1 MKRLR
6 KAIALIM
13 SLCLVILYGTVNV
26 KAGDPTYEV
35 TFTAKEFQ
43 IGGKTVRVV
52 SLNDLPL
59 NDGVQTEYLGVND
72 VIGLQ
77 GFDSETMECIVQ
89 NTTNGFW
96 TELEVASDG
105 TTSLA
110 KRTGDGGYPSE
121 MDFLVRPKSSQ
132 SNPDP
137 GSNTGSEPGSNPG
150 SESGSNPDNP
160 GQDPNPGSD
169 PAPFPDAEILEGL
182 VLNVGGHS
190 YEITP
195 DNKVVKLEGV
205 SDLSDLNFMVDE
217 YVDYTD
223 ENHIVRLP
231 LQGIGSNSGK
241 DTEGRYLLEVQT
253 ITKTDMMWTF
263 SLIYHADDDTNK
275 ANKEVP
281 GFYIRDISFVLDG
294 FKGVKVDFDKTPD
307 MYQDTVYS
315 KTIDITNTTSAKPAQ
330 AAVYYDCGNIDLS
343 KVGNGAEISKIET
356 AKASESKAV
365 TINNGVVKFNSGFYN
380 KVVLKVT
387 LADGSV
393 GYVEIERLGISLDVV
408 RPTTLNP
415 RNEYRTQPFHGSQM
429 GSDITGVA
437 GAGKVNVVAT
447 FFYDAAKSYKD
458 FDMVANLTFKDGH
471 TETKV
476 VSGYGETGNANDS
489 TLKAGDYI
497 VWSGA
502 SDAEAPVS
510 VSVTAV
516 KHGATSATKFG
527 GALFGGGS
535 GITVENIITK
545 VPN

>member
-1 MKRLR
+1 
-6 KAIALIM
+6 
-13 SLCLVILYGTVNV
+13 
-26 KAGDPTYEV
+26 
-35 TFTAKEFQ
+35 
-43 IGGKTVRVV
+43 
-52 SLNDLPL
+52 
-59 NDGVQTEYLGVND
+59 
-72 VIGLQ
+72 
-77 GFDSETMECIVQ
+77 
-89 NTTNGFW
+89 
-96 TELEVASDG
+96 
-105 TTSLA
+105 
-110 KRTGDGGYPSE
+110 
-121 MDFLVRPKSSQ
+121 
-132 SNPDP
+132 
-137 GSNTGSEPGSNPG
+137 
-150 SESGSNPDNP
+150 
-160 GQDPNPGSD
+160 
-169 PAPFPDAEILEGL
+169 
-182 VLNVGGHS
+182 
-190 YEITP
+190 
-195 DNKVVKLEGV
+195 
-205 SDLSDLNFMVDE
+205 
-217 YVDYTD
+217 
-223 ENHIVRLP
+223 
-231 LQGIGSNSGK
+231 
-241 DTEGRYLLEVQT
+241 
-253 ITKTDMMWTF
+253 
-263 SLIYHADDDTNK
+263 LIYHADDDTNK
-275 ANKEVP
+275 ANKKVP
-281 GFYIRDISFVLDG
+281 GFYIRDISFVIEG

-365 TINNGVVKFNSGFYN
+365 TINNGIVKFNSGFYN

-415 RNEYRTQPFHGSQM
+415 RNEYRTKPFHGSQM
-429 GSDITGVA
+429 GSDITGA
-437 GAGKVNVVAT
+437 TGAGKVNVVAT

-476 VSGYGETGNANDS
+476 VSGYGETGNVNDPS
-489 TLKAGDYI
+489 LKAGDYI

>member
-26 KAGDPTYEV
+26 KAEDPTYKV
-35 TFTAKEFQ
+35 DFTNSVFHFENEGDVSITKAGETSNPSGV
-43 IGGKTVRVV
+43 INL
-52 SLNDLPL
+52 SLND
-59 NDGVQTEYLGVND
+59 
-72 VIGLQ
+72 VIVLT
-77 GFDSETMECIVQ
+77 GFNSETMECIVQ
-89 NTTNGFW
+89 SKTSNFW
-96 TELEVASDG
+96 AELNVDSEG
-105 TTSLA
+105 KTSLSS
-110 KRTGDGGYPSE
+110 RNGTGGYPNEALS
-121 MDFLVRPKSSQ
+121 FVVRLKSSQ
-132 SNPDP
+132 PNPGSGSNPDP
-137 GSNTGSEPGSNPG
+137 GSDSGLNP
-150 SESGSNPDNP
+150 NNP
-160 GQDPNPGSD
+160 GQEPNPGPNQD
-169 PAPFPDAEILEGL
+169 PEPFPEPEILEGL

-195 DNKVVKLEGV
+195 ENKVVKLEGV
-205 SDLSDLNFMVDE
+205 SDLSDVNFMVDE

-223 ENHIVRLP
+223 GNNIVRLP

-263 SLIYHADDDTNK
+263 SLIYHAVDDTNE
-275 ANKEVP
+275 ANKKVP
-281 GFYIRDISFVLDG
+281 GFYIRDISFVIEG
-294 FKGVKVDFDKTPD
+294 FKGVKVDFEKTPD

-365 TINNGVVKFNSGFYN
+365 TINNGIVKFNSGFYN

-429 GSDITGVA
+429 GSDITGAA

-476 VSGYGETGNANDS
+476 VSGYGETGNVNDPS
-489 TLKAGDYI
+489 LKAGDYI

>member
-26 KAGDPTYEV
+26 KAEGPTQDPAQDPMQTPTYKV
-35 TFTAKEFQ
+35 NFTNSVFLFET
-43 IGGKTVRVV
+43 GNVRVTKAGSETNPAGPV
-52 SLNDLPL
+52 SL
-59 NDGVQTEYLGVND
+59 TVND
-72 VIGLQ
+72 EIVLE
-77 GFDSETMECIVQ
+77 GFDSTTMECIVQ
-89 NTTNGFW
+89 NTANNFSA
-96 TELEVASDG
+96 ELKVESG
-105 TTSLA
+105 KTSLA
-110 KRTGDGGYPSE
+110 KRTTDGGYPGE
-121 MDFLVRPKSSQ
+121 MEFIVRPKSSQ

-137 GSNTGSEPGSNPG
+137 GS
-150 SESGSNPDNP
+150 ESGSNPNNP
-160 GQDPNPGSD
+160 GQEPNPG
-169 PAPFPDAEILEGL
+169 PEEPFPEPEILEGL

-195 DNKVVKLEGV
+195 DNKVVKLEGI

-223 ENHIVRLP
+223 GNNIVRLP

-241 DTEGRYLLEVQT
+241 DTEGRYLLEVAT
-253 ITKTDMMWTF
+253 ITKTNTMWTF
-263 SLIYHADDDTNK
+263 SLQYHADDDTNP
-275 ANKEVP
+275 ANSEVP
-281 GFYIRDISFVLDG
+281 GFYIRDISFVIEG

-415 RNEYRTQPFHGSQM
+415 RNEYRTKPFHGSQM
-429 GSDITGVA
+429 GSDITGAA

-476 VSGYGETGNANDS
+476 VTGYGETGNANDP

-545 VPN
+545 VRN